1 MTGGINPGVVDGAG
15 VLAGLRVHLLQ
26 DFNLLVEVIK
36 LVVGVSVRREDGDS
50 TGLVRSANI
59 VEVLHTSDLSK
70 FTRLDVVSF
79 KSIPA
84 GVLLLECLDAHV
96 FLILFK
102 HSWLELKERM

>member
-15 VLAGLRVHLLQ
+15 VLAGLLVHLLQ
-26 DFNLLVEVIK
+26 DLNLLVEVIK
-36 LVVGVSVRREDGDS
+36 LVVSVCVRREDGDS

-79 KSIPA
+79 KCIPA
-84 GVLLLECLDAHV
+84 GVLLLERLDTHV